1 MIRPVSIADARDIAE
16 IYNYYIE
23 HTVITFE
30 EIPVSLEEM
39 EDRIR
44 NVTAGYPWFVWEEG
58 GTPLGYAYI
67 NKWKE
72 RSAYRFAAEDSIYLK
87 HGQER
92 RGIGGKMMAALLEA
106 VKKTRVH
113 GIVAGITLPNEG
125 SIALHEK
132 WGFKQIACFNEI
144 GYKHDRWLDVGYWE
158 LLL

>member
-1 MIRPVSIADARDIAE
+1 MIRPVKIEDAQVISG

-30 EIPVSLEEM
+30 EAPVSAGEM
-39 EDRIR
+39 EKRIR
-44 NVTAGYPWFVWEEG
+44 NITAEYPWFVWEEAG
-58 GTPLGYAYI
+58 AVLGYAYI

-87 HGQER
+87 AGEDG
-92 RGIGGKMMAALLEA
+92 RGLGGKLMAALLDG
-106 VKKTRVH
+106 VKKTAVH
-113 GIVAGITLPNEG
+113 GIVAGITLPNER

-132 WGFKQIACFNEI
+132 WGFNQIACFKEI

>member
-1 MIRPVSIADARDIAE
+1 MIRLVRTGDARDISE

-30 EIPVSLEEM
+30 EVPVSPEEM
-39 EDRIR
+39 EERIR
-44 NVTAGYPWFVWEEG
+44 NITAGYPWFVWEEAG
-58 GTPLGYAYI
+58 AVLGYAYI
-67 NKWKE
+67 NQWKE
-72 RSAYRFAAEDSIYLK
+72 RSAYRFAAEDSVYLRA
-87 HGQER
+87 GQER
-92 RGIGGKMMAALLEA
+92 QGLGGKLMAALLEE
-106 VKKTRVH
+106 VKKTSVH

-132 WGFKQIACFNEI
+132 WGFKQIACFKEI